1 MAISIIGILQ
11 QPSTILL
18 LRGTDRHR
26 TAELI
31 PEWNTSSSLDMPRK
45 LHREVKGLLEL
56 LTGTSNA
63 RRHVKI
69 KCTRLMYQSLEH
81 LTA

>member
-18 LRGTDRHR
+18 LRGTDRHQ

-56 LTGTSNA
+56 LTGALIDAIMKTNT
-63 RRHVKI
+63 VMK
-69 KCTRLMYQSLEH
+69 
-81 LTA
+81 